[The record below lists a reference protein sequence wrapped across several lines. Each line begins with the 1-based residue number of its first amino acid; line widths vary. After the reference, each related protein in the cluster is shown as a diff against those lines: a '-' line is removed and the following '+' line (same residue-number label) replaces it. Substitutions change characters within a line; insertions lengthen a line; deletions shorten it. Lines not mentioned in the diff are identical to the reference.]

1 MRFAMILGQMY
12 FSSEPIFTQMGIDTE
27 GSGREAGISDF
38 KKRPT
43 EPLIDIKRLYPQLLI
58 SFEHRVAERDR
69 VVNQSQTLRSP

>member
-38 KKRPT
+38 ENHQT
-43 EPLIDIKRLYPQLLI
+43 VSLIDIKKLCY
-58 SFEHRVAERDR
+58 
-69 VVNQSQTLRSP
+69 